1 MESDIMK
8 KLSLLSITL
17 FLLFGCTVAQVRVN
31 VVSERT
37 ALENQVLGSYNS
49 LSQDVLLVASVR
61 GVDPLGRIRTPPRK
75 SREYQNTVEA
85 VETIAFNADDVEFF
99 KRLRWV
105 GENNQGLLT
114 PFPMDKKGAP
124 EDLKEFTARYQTD
137 EFNTVVQGVN
147 RARDTVILQVVEI
160 NENLVKEDLPKIRKI
175 FAKLNGENAFPGE
188 KVQAEDGSW
197 KIKP

>member
-1 MESDIMK
+1 MK
-8 KLSLLSITL
+8 KISLLSMTL
-17 FLLFGCTVAQVRVN
+17 FLLFGCTLAQVRVN

-61 GVDPLGRIRTPPRK
+61 GVDPLGRIKTPPRK
-75 SREYQNTVEA
+75 RREYQDTVEA
-85 VETIAFNADDVEFF
+85 VETIAFHADDVDFF

-114 PFPMDKKGAP
+114 PFPMDKKGVP
-124 EDLKEFTARYQTD
+124 EDLKEFTARYQAD
-137 EFNTVVQGVN
+137 EFNTVVQEVN
-147 RARDTVILQVVEI
+147 RAREVVILQVVEI
-160 NENLVKEDLPKIRKI
+160 NENLTKEDLPKIRKV
-175 FAKLNGENAFPGE
+175 FGKLNRENALPGE

-197 KIKP
+197 MIKP